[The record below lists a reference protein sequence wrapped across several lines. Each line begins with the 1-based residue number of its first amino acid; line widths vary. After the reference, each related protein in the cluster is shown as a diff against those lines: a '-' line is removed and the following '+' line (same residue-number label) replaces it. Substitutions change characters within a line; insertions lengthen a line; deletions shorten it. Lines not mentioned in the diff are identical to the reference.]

1 MTDASNKKTLYEIL
15 GVEPDATLVE
25 IQIAHEGLVGAAEG
39 ALDQA
44 ERVALKEAY
53 RILCDARRR
62 AAYDNSLRQ
71 RELPPAIEVV
81 DEDDEPSGRS
91 KTPWV
96 VFAVVLLLVGGWWF
110 MKSPSKPTRPP
121 AVPVARAV
129 PVPSP
134 EPNATP
140 PAAASAVVDPEA
152 ARGKLLLGT
161 WHCKGPLTGN
171 GLDLSFASDG
181 AYSGQV
187 DSQLLRGDY
196 TVNGAALTFRDA
208 EQSNSFAIEEL
219 SPQRLVIHRGEGK
232 RLSCNR

>member
-15 GVEPDATLVE
+15 GVKPDANLVD

-39 ALDQA
+39 ALDPA

-53 RILCDARRR
+53 RILSDSRRR
-62 AAYDNSLRQ
+62 TAYDNSLRQ
-71 RELPPAIEVV
+71 RELPPVIEVV

-91 KTPWV
+91 KTPLV
-96 VFAVVLLLVGGWWF
+96 VFAVVVLLVGGWWF
-110 MKSPSKPTRPP
+110 MKSPAKSTSSPV
-121 AVPVARAV
+121 VPIARAV
-129 PVPSP
+129 PAPTS
-134 EPNATP
+134 EPNAALL
-140 PAAASAVVDPEA
+140 AAASTVVAPEVTPD
-152 ARGKLLLGT
+152 KLLLGT

-187 DSQLLRGDY
+187 DSQPLRGEY
-196 TVNGAALTFRDA
+196 TINGAALTFRDS
-208 EQSNSFAIEEL
+208 EQSNGFAIEEL